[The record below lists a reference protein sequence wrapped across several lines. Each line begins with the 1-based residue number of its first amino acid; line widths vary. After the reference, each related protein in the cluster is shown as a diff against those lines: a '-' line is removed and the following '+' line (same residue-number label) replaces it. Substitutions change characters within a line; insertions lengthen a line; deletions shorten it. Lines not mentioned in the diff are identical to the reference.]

1 MRKELYCPA
10 PYFAFT
16 GGVGCDEAAR
26 VYTNP
31 PFAPHPNLDE
41 WFGLFSSLAGHFR
54 LPSLVVTC
62 VQVRS
67 SWTTVLPILWCRLA
81 RTEIRAL
88 LLAEAR
94 IEAALVTGSRP
105 RNINPKAKME
115 RR

>member
-1 MRKELYCPA
+1 MRNELYCLH

-16 GGVGCDEAAR
+16 GVVGCDEAAR

-41 WFGLFSSLAGHFR
+41 WFGLFSLLAGHFR

-62 VQVRS
+62 VARS
-67 SWTTVLPILWCRLA
+67 SWTTVLPILWYRLA

-115 RR
+115 GR